1 MRLLTAMFFTFVA
14 FGLTGSGCA
23 SGEANISTG
32 RGAQQDASVLPGS
45 CNPTF
50 CNAAPGAM
58 GCCVTANG
66 PCGLNF
72 GNGCVARNGDGG

>member
-1 MRLLTAMFFTFVA
+1 MRLLTAMFLTFVA

-32 RGAQQDASVLPGS
+32 RAPQQDASLVGS

-50 CNAAPGAM
+50 CTPAGGAL
-58 GCCVTANG
+58 GCCMTANG

-72 GNGCVARNGDGG
+72 GNGCVARGGDGG